1 VIVAELWHH
10 RVDIIVVCSACAVL
24 LALVVV
30 RFAWI
35 VRELD
40 QLRAQA
46 VDSERK
52 FRMVFERAP
61 LGISIG
67 REGMMQETNPALQEM
82 LGYSGDELA
91 HMHYTEV
98 THADD
103 QDLLVQRE
111 LDTHVRQAFAA
122 DKRYVRK
129 DGSEIDGHVHVALDF
144 ESGVGISLIE
154 DVTGHRQLEAQFR
167 QSQKMEAIGK
177 LAGGIAHDFN
187 NLMTAVIGYSDLLL
201 RQLGSDENATEK
213 VVAIR
218 ESAVRASN
226 LTRQLL
232 AFGRRQTL
240 QTANVDLR
248 GVVVRM
254 DSLLRRL
261 IGEDI
266 KLDTI
271 FGAEEVVVRADT
283 TQLEQVVVNLVVNAR
298 DAMPDGGTITVA
310 VVSNGEMANL
320 SVIDGGS
327 GMSEETQE
335 RIFEPFFTTKE
346 LGEGS
351 GLGLSTVHGIV
362 GQSGGS
368 VHVQSELG
376 VGTAFTV
383 RFPLA
388 EAAALQAERVPAT
401 LID

>member
-1 VIVAELWHH
+1 
-10 RVDIIVVCSACAVL
+10 
-24 LALVVV
+24 
-30 RFAWI
+30 
-35 VRELD
+35 
-40 QLRAQA
+40 
-46 VDSERK
+46 
-52 FRMVFERAP
+52 
-61 LGISIG
+61 
-67 REGMMQETNPALQEM
+67 M
-82 LGYSGDELA
+82 LGYSGDEFA
-91 HMHYTEV
+91 RMHYTDV
-98 THADD
+98 THSDD
-103 QDLLVQRE
+103 LDLPVQHE
-111 LDTHVRQAFAA
+111 LDTHVRQAFSV

-154 DVTGHRQLEAQFR
+154 DVTAHRQLEAQFR

-201 RQLGSDENATEK
+201 RQLGGDANATEK

-218 ESAVRASN
+218 ESAVRASD

-240 QTANVDLR
+240 QSADVDLR
-248 GVVVRM
+248 EVVVRM

-271 FGAEEVVVRADT
+271 FGAAEVVVRADP

-298 DAMPDGGTITVA
+298 DAMPDGGTVTVA
-310 VVSNGEMANL
+310 VVSNGETANL
-320 SVIDGGS
+320 SVIDGGT
-327 GMSEETQE
+327 GMSEETKE

-346 LGEGS
+346 LGGGS
-351 GLGLSTVHGIV
+351 GLGLATVDGIV

-368 VHVQSELG
+368 VHVHTELG

-383 RFPLA
+383 RLPLA
-388 EAAALQAERVPAT
+388 EAAVLQAEPVPAT